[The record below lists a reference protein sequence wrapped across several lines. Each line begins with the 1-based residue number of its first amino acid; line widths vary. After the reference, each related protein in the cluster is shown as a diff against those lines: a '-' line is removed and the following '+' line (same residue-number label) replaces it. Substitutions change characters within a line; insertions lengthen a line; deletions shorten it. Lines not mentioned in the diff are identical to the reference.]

1 MTKSEKKAVI
11 EEIAEKLQGT
21 QYFYVTDASGLSV
34 EQVNTVRRR
43 CFESGV
49 EYKVYKNTLIQKA
62 IESVEAVDNSIGN
75 VLKGFSGIIFS
86 PESSNAPARV
96 IKGLRKEGFEKP
108 VLKAASIDGDL
119 YIGDNSVEE
128 LSNLKSKTELI
139 GDVIGL
145 LQAPATNVISALQSG
160 GNNLSG
166 LLKALAEKEG

>member
-1 MTKSEKKAVI
+1 MTKSEKQAVI

-34 EQVNTVRRR
+34 EEVNTVRRR

-49 EYKVYKNTLIQKA
+49 EYRVYKNTLIQKA
-62 IESVEAVDNSIGN
+62 IESVEAVDNNIGE

-86 PESSNAPARV
+86 PESSNAPAKV
-96 IKGLRKEGFEKP
+96 IKGLRQEGFEKP

-128 LSNLKSKTELI
+128 LSKLKSKAELI
-139 GDVIGL
+139 GEVVGL
-145 LQAPATNVISALQSG
+145 LQSPATNVISALQSG

>member
-62 IESVEAVDNSIGN
+62 IESVETVDNSIGN

>member
-1 MTKSEKKAVI
+1 MTKSEKQAVI

-34 EQVNTVRRR
+34 EEVNTVRRR

-49 EYKVYKNTLIQKA
+49 EYRVYKNTLIQKA
-62 IESVEAVDNSIGN
+62 IESVEAVDNNIGE

-86 PESSNAPARV
+86 PESSNAPAKV

-119 YIGDNSVEE
+119 YIGDNSVDE
-128 LSNLKSKTELI
+128 LSKLKSKAELI
-139 GDVIGL
+139 GEVVGL
-145 LQAPATNVISALQSG
+145 LQSPATNVISALQSG

>member
-1 MTKSEKKAVI
+1 MTKSEKQAVI

-34 EQVNTVRRR
+34 EEVNTVRRR

-49 EYKVYKNTLIQKA
+49 EYRVYKNTLIQKA
-62 IESVEAVDNSIGN
+62 IESVEAVDNNIGE

-86 PESSNAPARV
+86 PESSNAPAKV

-128 LSNLKSKTELI
+128 LSKLKSKAELI
-139 GDVIGL
+139 GEVVGL
-145 LQAPATNVISALQSG
+145 LQSPATNVISALQSG

>member
-1 MTKSEKKAVI
+1 MTKSEKQAVI

-34 EQVNTVRRR
+34 EEVNTVRRR

-49 EYKVYKNTLIQKA
+49 EYRVYKNTLIQKA
-62 IESVEAVDNSIGN
+62 IESVEAVDNNISE

-86 PESSNAPARV
+86 PESSNAPAKV

-128 LSNLKSKTELI
+128 LSKLKSKAELI
-139 GDVIGL
+139 GEVVGL
-145 LQAPATNVISALQSG
+145 LQSPATNVISALQSG

>member
-11 EEIAEKLQGT
+11 EEIAGKLQDT
-21 QYFYVTDASGLSV
+21 QYFYVTDASGLTV

-49 EYKVYKNTLIQKA
+49 EYRVYKNTLIQKA
-62 IESVEAVDNSIGN
+62 IESVESVDNSVGE

-86 PESSNAPARV
+86 PESSNAPAKV
-96 IKGLRKEGFEKP
+96 IKGLRSEGFEKP

-119 YIGDNSVEE
+119 YIGDSSVEE
-128 LSNLKSKTELI
+128 LSKLKSKTELI

-145 LQAPATNVISALQSG
+145 LQSPATNVISALQSG
-160 GNNLSG
+160 GNNLTG
-166 LLKALAEKEG
+166 LLKALAEREV

>member
-11 EEIAEKLQGT
+11 EEIAGKLQDT
-21 QYFYVTDASGLSV
+21 QYFYVTDASGLTV

-49 EYKVYKNTLIQKA
+49 EYRVYKNTLIQKA
-62 IESVEAVDNSIGN
+62 IESVESVDNSVGE

-86 PESSNAPARV
+86 PESSNAPAKV
-96 IKGLRKEGFEKP
+96 IKGLRSEGFEKP
-108 VLKAASIDGDL
+108 VLKAASSDGDL

-128 LSNLKSKTELI
+128 LSTLKSKTELL

-145 LQAPATNVISALQSG
+145 LQSPATNVISALQSG
-160 GNNLSG
+160 GNNLTG
-166 LLKALAEKEG
+166 LLKALAEREV